1 MYFIL
6 INIVLYAICL
16 VRPKHRNNVYR
27 ASMLYGS
34 MHKFL
39 GLDVD
44 IRVPDSVKNGG
55 PFIYIC
61 NHQNSYDLLTISG
74 AVQPGTVTIG
84 KKSLVWVPIF
94 GLLYWLSGNI
104 LIDRKNAKQ
113 ASGTLEQSAK
123 KIVQSKLSIWMF
135 PEGTRSYGRGILPF
149 KTGAFRLA
157 QLANV
162 PVVLITASNLHN
174 KVALGRWN
182 NGKMIVKMSD
192 PVYIDD
198 SKDIRAWADEFHR
211 NMKQEFDELN
221 QLTERVA

>member
-1 MYFIL
+1 
-6 INIVLYAICL
+6 
-16 VRPKHRNNVYR
+16 
-27 ASMLYGS
+27 MLYGS
-34 MHKFL
+34 IHKLL
-39 GLDVD
+39 GLEVD
-44 IRVPDSVKNGG
+44 IQVPDTVKQGG
-55 PFIYIC
+55 PFIFIC
-61 NHQNSYDLLTISG
+61 NHQNSYDLVTISG

-113 ASGTLEQSAK
+113 ANSTLEQSAK
-123 KIVQSKLSIWMF
+123 KISQSKLSIWMF

-162 PVVLITASNLHN
+162 PVVMITASNLHN
-174 KVALGRWN
+174 KIALGRWN
-182 NGKMIVKMSD
+182 NGKMIIKMSD

-198 SKDIRAWADEFHR
+198 SKEIRAWSDEFYR

-221 QLTERVA
+221 QQTELVK